1 MDISSDKQTKSH
13 TRKLNRAIAKGTTP
27 VNFHPGNR
35 WRLSR
40 ADILMKGTAGMDSDG
55 PSSAVEHA
63 ESEEDAVVPLNRLGR
78 HDYVTSVV
86 GPMVD
91 SG

>member
-1 MDISSDKQTKSH
+1 MDGSH
-13 TRKLNRAIAKGTTP
+13 GMAPCPHLLNRAIAQGTAP
-27 VNFHPGNR
+27 INFQPGNR

-40 ADILMKGTAGMDSDG
+40 ADILMKDTVGMDSDG
-55 PSSAVEHA
+55 PSSAGEQT
-63 ESEEDAVVPLNRLGR
+63 ESEEDVVVPLTRLGR

-91 SG
+91 Q